1 MSCRAIKRRSD
12 PVAAALTTP
21 PSQTK
26 LCGSQSCW
34 GTPCFAK
41 KIDMERGRDK
51 NAGQESNQEPMEC
64 VALTE
69 HHKLPALGGKRRPDE
84 FANISKHFLGSGQIS
99 PLRVRIHN
107 VFTTVITVTCV
118 SLDFDNTIELRANPL
133 QNPSLSPAQPLTKPK
148 PWAGEAERSS
158 TARTRCTCCRCSRI
172 FPSHLPRP
180 HASQPPSPSV
190 QTSHPLPLCKPAH
203 ASGKRNDGLLLFRP
217 LHCELNVDFSLI
229 WGVW

>member
-12 PVAAALTTP
+12 PVAAALQTP

-41 KIDMERGRDK
+41 QIDMERGRDK
-51 NAGQESNQEPMEC
+51 NAGQESNQDPIEC

-84 FANISKHFLGSGQIS
+84 FADVGKHFWRRLFTRSLL
-99 PLRVRIHN
+99 LRVRN
-107 VFTTVITVTCV
+107 TTVITESPCYMRDTR
-118 SLDFDNTIELRANPL
+118 FRQHHRAEGKPSSTKTNPL
-133 QNPSLSPAQPLTKPK
+133 SGPGRKRDLNHGQGRRKEAAQQGQDVLAAGARGFSPVICLARMHPS
-148 PWAGEAERSS
+148 R
-158 TARTRCTCCRCSRI
+158 
-172 FPSHLPRP
+172 
-180 HASQPPSPSV
+180 
-190 QTSHPLPLCKPAH
+190 PLPLCKQAH

-217 LHCELNVDFSLI
+217 LHCELNVDFFLD